1 MKKFYLVVSMI
12 MLLSLLLSACGSPAA
27 EPTPVDEA
35 PPTDPE
41 VTQPT
46 EEVQAPEAPAEVAEY
61 PDTFTVWYKKEFTQ
75 ETLDIVTKWAEDF
88 GKEMGVKVDLT
99 FVTMADAPSVYVSA
113 IESGTTPDVAMV
125 PFWGPPRYHN
135 MGALTEV
142 TDLAKEIGE
151 ANGGWLNSSE
161 TAVTFDGKMYGLPWA
176 NTTQPM
182 FIRTDVLDAVG
193 YTDKPQTFEELKDFV
208 KKATEYGD
216 GDLFGWGITYNRSDD
231 GHLMVQQILWNHG
244 SETTGED
251 GKFVTFNSPETIAG
265 CEYMK
270 EMMDYAAPGTIGWT
284 DSGNNQAWLAGTI
297 AVTGNGPSIWY
308 ALNQPDAD
316 PVLKDNTHLYDW
328 PVGPT
333 GISTTI
339 AEAFSWVVFAE
350 DPGTVALAEEW
361 FRYIYEPER
370 YDLIA
375 ESSWAQEGP
384 AHNRGMDTE
393 FMNQPAFADLRKGID
408 RSSVQGFPG
417 PYTVAAA
424 DVASEY
430 ILPDMMVSV
439 VVDGVSCEEAV
450 AKAHTKIQLIYSRY
464 FKY

>member
-1 MKKFYLVVSMI
+1 MKKLYLVVSVI
-12 MLLSLLLSACGSPAA
+12 MLLSLLLASCATPTEA
-27 EPTPVDEA
+27 PTPVEVVPTTA
-35 PPTDPE
+35 PVEGQPTAEVVQPTDVP
-41 VTQPT
+41 V
-46 EEVQAPEAPAEVAEY
+46 EY

-99 FVTMADAPSVYVSA
+99 FVTMADAPSVYVAA

-142 TDLAKEIGE
+142 TDLAKEIGD
-151 ANGGWLNSSE
+151 ANGGWLPSSE
-161 TAVTFDGKMYGLPWA
+161 TAVTFEGKMYGMPWA
-176 NTTQPM
+176 NVTEPL
-182 FIRTDVLDAVG
+182 FLRTDVMKALG
-193 YTDKPQTFEELKDFV
+193 YTDRPQTFEELKEFA
-208 KKATEYGD
+208 KKANEYGA

-251 GKFVTFNSPETIAG
+251 GKIITFNSPETIAG

-270 EMMDYAAPGTIGWT
+270 DIYQYAAPGTIGWT

-316 PVLKDNTHLYDW
+316 PTLKANTHLYDW
-328 PVGPT
+328 PTGPT
-333 GISTTI
+333 GLSTTL
-339 AEAFSWVVFAE
+339 AEAFSWVVFSE

-375 ESSWAQEGP
+375 KSSWAQEGP
-384 AHNRGMDTE
+384 AHNRGMATD
-393 FMNQPAFADLRKGID
+393 FMQQGDFADLRKAIE

-430 ILPDMMVSV
+430 VLPDMMVSV
-439 VVDGVSCEEAV
+439 IVDDVSCEDAV
-450 AKAHTKIQLIYSRY
+450 AKAHTKLQMIYSRY
-464 FKY
+464 NKY